1 VSEGVLGQ
9 ALIDEPLSR
18 HTSLELGGPARF
30 FVHVEDSELLAPLL
44 LEARR
49 HELRVA
55 VLGGGSN
62 LVVSDRGFDG
72 LVIAI
77 RNRGVTFVREGDRVL
92 ALAAAGEPWDPFVER
107 TVAANL
113 AGLEC
118 LSGIPGL
125 VGGAPIQNIGAYG
138 QDVSETITKVRALDR
153 QTLETVEISAE
164 NCRFEY
170 RNSAFKRD
178 PERYIV
184 LSVVFAL
191 REGAAPKVSYAELER
206 ALEDGSRT
214 LASVRDAVIALRRR
228 KSMVIDPND
237 PNRRS
242 AGSFFTN
249 PIVERAVADALGE
262 KHPTMPRWE
271 QPDGHT
277 KLAAGWLIEQSGMKK
292 GTKRGPVG
300 ISTEHALALVHHGD
314 GTTRELLALADEV
327 RGMVHARFG
336 IVLELEPVLWSC
348 GDSDSG

>member
-1 VSEGVLGQ
+1 MSEAALGQ
-9 ALIDEPLSR
+9 ALVGEPLSR
-18 HTSLELGGPARF
+18 HTSLELGGPARL
-30 FVHVEDSELLAPLL
+30 FVHVEDLELLAPLL
-44 LEARR
+44 LEAR
-49 HELRVA
+49 HQELRVA
-55 VLGGGSN
+55 ILGGGSN

-77 RNRGVTFVREGDRVL
+77 RNRGVTLVREGDRVL
-92 ALAAAGEPWDPFVER
+92 VEAAAGEPWDPFVGR
-107 TVAANL
+107 MVAANL

-153 QTLETVEISAE
+153 QTLEMVEISHE
-164 NCRFEY
+164 FCRFEY
-170 RNSAFKRD
+170 RDSAFKRE

-184 LSVVFAL
+184 LSVMFAL

-206 ALEDGSRT
+206 ALEDGPRT

-228 KSMVIDPND
+228 KSMVIDPDD

-249 PIVERAVADALGE
+249 PIVEREVADALAG
-262 KHPTMPRWE
+262 KHPAMPRWE
-271 QPDGHT
+271 QRDGRT

-300 ISTEHALALVHHGD
+300 ISTVHALALVHHGG
-314 GTTRELLALADEV
+314 GTTRELLALAEEV
-327 RGMVHARFG
+327 RAQVRARFD
-336 IVLELEPVLWSC
+336 VELELEPMLWS
-348 GDSDSG
+348 